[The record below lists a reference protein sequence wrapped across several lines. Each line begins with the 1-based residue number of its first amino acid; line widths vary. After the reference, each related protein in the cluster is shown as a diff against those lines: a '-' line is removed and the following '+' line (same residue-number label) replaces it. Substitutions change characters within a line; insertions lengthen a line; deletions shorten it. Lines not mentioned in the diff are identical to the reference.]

1 MFLLIKGLYTMFKSP
16 SIKTLETIFGANAAK
31 AKALLRMNRDQL
43 LQTKIGAARMAEC
56 YHAPTTQDIR
66 MECLNDLGNF
76 DGVEYFETNK
86 GGCMYLNA
94 GDTYTPT
101 LVRHNGAYRVCS
113 WGDIAEK
120 HT

>member
-1 MFLLIKGLYTMFKSP
+1 MFKSP
-16 SIKTLETIFGANAAK
+16 SIKTLKTIFGANASK
-31 AKALLRMNRDQL
+31 AKAILRMSREQL

-56 YHAPTTQDIR
+56 YHPPTTQDIR
-66 MECLNDLGNF
+66 MECLNELGDF
-76 DGVEYFETNK
+76 YGVEYFETNK

-94 GDTYTPT
+94 GDTYILT
-101 LVRHNGAYRVCS
+101 LVRHNGAYRVTT